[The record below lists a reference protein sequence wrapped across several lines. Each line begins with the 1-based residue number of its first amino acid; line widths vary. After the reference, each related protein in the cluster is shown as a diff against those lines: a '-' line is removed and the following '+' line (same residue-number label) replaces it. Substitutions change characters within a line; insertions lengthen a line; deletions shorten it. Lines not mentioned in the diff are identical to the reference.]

1 MGFDVAVEDVS
12 HPVRACRR
20 CIQRDHESI
29 VDGIDYCADV
39 VSESWD
45 GTHATD
51 RHRVVKP
58 MRSALESAGILER
71 LPLVL
76 ADSVES
82 AGYELSATPVPA
94 PPYVV
99 LTSRGPICR
108 ATVGPGRIL
117 IRFDVFDVARDPEPV
132 YQRLD
137 GVQISVS
144 LE

>member
-1 MGFDVAVEDVS
+1 MS

-20 CIQRDHESI
+20 CVQREYESI
-29 VDGIDYCADV
+29 IDGIDYCADA

-45 GTHATD
+45 GDSVGD
-51 RHRVVKP
+51 RRRVVEP
-58 MRSALESAGILER
+58 MQTALESAGILER
-71 LPLVL
+71 LPIVL
-76 ADSVES
+76 ADSIES

-108 ATVGPGRIL
+108 ATIEPGRIL

-132 YQRLD
+132 YHRLD
-137 GVQISVS
+137 GVQVSVS

>member
-1 MGFDVAVEDVS
+1 MS

-29 VDGIDYCADV
+29 VDGIDYCADM
-39 VSESWD
+39 VSKSWD
-45 GTHATD
+45 GTHTTD
-51 RHRVVKP
+51 RKRVVQP
-58 MRSALESAGILER
+58 MRSALESAGILEQ
-71 LPLVL
+71 LPIVL

-99 LTSRGPICR
+99 LTSQGPICR

-117 IRFDVFDVARDPEPV
+117 IRFDVFDIARDPEPV
-132 YQRLD
+132 YQRRD
-137 GVQISVS
+137 GVQVSVS